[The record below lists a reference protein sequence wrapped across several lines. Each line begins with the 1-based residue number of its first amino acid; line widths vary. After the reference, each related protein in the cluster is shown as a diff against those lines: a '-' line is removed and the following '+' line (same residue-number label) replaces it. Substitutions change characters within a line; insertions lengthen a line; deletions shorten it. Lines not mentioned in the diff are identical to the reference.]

1 MDKPLLQS
9 ENPLKNHQGR
19 TLFETLLV
27 TIFIG
32 IFLFVAIERLLI
44 SIRQTKE
51 VALAIE
57 LSNIRRAVGF
67 YMMTK
72 GKLPDSLKQ
81 LVKEQIVV
89 PKQDVLITLDWSYIR
104 DMSLDNEGYI
114 LDPFGNRFLY
124 DPKTG
129 RVRAGTKGYE
139 LW

>member
-1 MDKPLLQS
+1 MRSGKL
-9 ENPLKNHQGR
+9 LKNHQGR

-27 TIFIG
+27 TIFIA

-72 GKLPDSLKQ
+72 GKLPDSLNQ

-89 PKQDVLITLDWSYIR
+89 PKQDVLITLDWSYIQ
-104 DMSLDNEGYI
+104 DMSSDNEGYL

-124 DPKTG
+124 DSKTG